1 MMKQSISTPLFA
13 LFILSIIS
21 SCTKNSL
28 SGKSQLSF
36 LPEKEIQSMSA
47 DQYKDFLQKHV
58 VLSPAK
64 DANAAMVQRVS
75 LKITK
80 AVEKY
85 FKDKNKTSVLNG
97 FNWEYNTV
105 KDSAINAWCMP
116 GGKVVVYTGIL
127 PITKNE
133 NALAVVIGHE
143 VSHALLQHGNQR
155 MSESMIQQFGG
166 IALSVALA
174 NKPSATQD
182 IFMDAY
188 GIGSNVGF
196 MLPFSRKQ
204 DLEADRYGLIWA
216 AMAGYDPNEA
226 LAFWERMQNASKGDK
241 PPEFLSTHPSDATR
255 IAKIKSYLPE
265 ALTYT
270 ARD

>member
-1 MMKQSISTPLFA
+1 MKNRITIFTLVSTLLF
-13 LFILSIIS
+13 FIS

-47 DQYKDFLQKHV
+47 DQYKDFLKKHV
-58 VLSPAK
+58 VLSPNN

-75 LKITK
+75 LRITK
-80 AVEKY
+80 SVEKY

-204 DLEADRYGLIWA
+204 ELEADRYGLIWA

-255 IAKIKSYLPE
+255 IKKIKSYLPE
-265 ALTYT
+265 AMSY
-270 ARD
+270 R